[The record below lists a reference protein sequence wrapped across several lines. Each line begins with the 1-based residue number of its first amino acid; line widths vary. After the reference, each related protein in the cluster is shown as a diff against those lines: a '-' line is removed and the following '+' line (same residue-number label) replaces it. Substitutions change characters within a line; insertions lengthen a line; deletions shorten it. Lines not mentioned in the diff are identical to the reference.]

1 MKIATLIVLSSL
13 ALTGCGTVS
22 GFKPTQKQ
30 VNLVLTKCPVL
41 KNYSKAEMKQA
52 AQELNNIPSQAQL
65 ARMIGD
71 YGKLRQACR
80 VITKKL
86 KN

>member
-1 MKIATLIVLSSL
+1 MKLTALIVLSSL
-13 ALTGCGTVS
+13 VLTGCGTIS
-22 GFKPTQKQ
+22 GLKPTQKQ

-41 KNYSKAEMKQA
+41 RNYTKAEMKKA
-52 AQELNNIPSQAQL
+52 ASELQNIPSDAQL

-80 VITKKL
+80 VITKRL
-86 KN
+86 N

>member
-1 MKIATLIVLSSL
+1 MKLATLAIISTL

-22 GFKPTQKQ
+22 NFKPTQKQ

-41 KNYSKAEMKQA
+41 RNYSKAEMKQA
-52 AQELNNIPSQAQL
+52 AKELKSIPSESQIAS
-65 ARMIGD
+65 MIGD

-86 KN
+86 K

>member
-1 MKIATLIVLSSL
+1 MKLATIVVLSTL

-22 GFKPTQKQ
+22 NFKPTQKQ

-41 KNYSKAEMKQA
+41 RNYTKAEMKQA
-52 AQELNNIPSQAQL
+52 ALELENIPSQAQL

-80 VITKKL
+80 VISKKL
-86 KN
+86 Q

>member
-1 MKIATLIVLSSL
+1 MKLATFAIISTL

-22 GFKPTQKQ
+22 NFKPTQKQ

-41 KNYSKAEMKQA
+41 RNYSKAEMKQA
-52 AQELNNIPSQAQL
+52 AQELKNIPSESQIAS
-65 ARMIGD
+65 MIGD

-86 KN
+86 K

>member
-1 MKIATLIVLSSL
+1 MKLATVLVLSSL
-13 ALTGCGTVS
+13 SLTGCGTIS
-22 GFKPTQKQ
+22 SFKPTQKQ

-41 KNYSKAEMKQA
+41 RNYTKTEMRQA
-52 AQELNNIPSQAQL
+52 ASELQNIPSNAQL

-86 KN
+86 N

>member
-1 MKIATLIVLSSL
+1 MKSSL
-13 ALTGCGTVS
+13 IILTSLLLTGCGTVS
-22 GFKPTQKQ
+22 NLKPTQKQ

-41 KNYSKAEMKQA
+41 RNYSKAEMKKA
-52 AQELNNIPSQAQL
+52 AEELQNIPSDAQL

-86 KN
+86 N

>member
-1 MKIATLIVLSSL
+1 MKLVTIAILSTLI
-13 ALTGCGTVS
+13 LTGCGTVS
-22 GFKPTQKQ
+22 NFKPTQKQ

-41 KNYSKAEMKQA
+41 RNYTKAEMKQA
-52 AQELNNIPSQAQL
+52 ALELENIPSQAQL

-80 VITKKL
+80 VISKKL
-86 KN
+86 Q